1 MKRLIGNMALLS
13 VLLRCLLNALQPLLA
28 LSANSDATRWRC
40 FLSAVTTWVIT
51 SHTGWRWART
61 PMPANFRRYFYV
73 NWFRKDAEGGWLW
86 PGFGENSRV
95 LKWIVER
102 VAGNGEAV
110 ETPIGYLPAS
120 GAIDTT
126 GLDVTDAQMEELLNV
141 DVEEWLNEI
150 ESIREHYARFEET
163 LPQALSDELA
173 ALEARLREQ
182 Q

>member
-1 MKRLIGNMALLS
+1 M
-13 VLLRCLLNALQPLLA
+13 
-28 LSANSDATRWRC
+28 
-40 FLSAVTTWVIT
+40 
-51 SHTGWRWART
+51 
-61 PMPANFRRYFYV
+61 
-73 NWFRKDAEGGWLW
+73 
-86 PGFGENSRV
+86 
-95 LKWIVER
+95 ER

-150 ESIREHYARFEET
+150 ESIREHYARFT